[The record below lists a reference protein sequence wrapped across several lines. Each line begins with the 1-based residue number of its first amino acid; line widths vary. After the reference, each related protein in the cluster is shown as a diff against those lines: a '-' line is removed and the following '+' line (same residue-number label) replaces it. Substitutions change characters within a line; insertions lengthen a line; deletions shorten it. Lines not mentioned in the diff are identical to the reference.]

1 MGFRRET
8 ADEDRLRSNGL
19 LDALDRASEMRP
31 DPDAEL
37 DQFETVILF
46 GVANDPAQPYPPAGH
61 GYPRRK

>member
-46 GVANDPAQPYPPAGH
+46 GVANDPSKPYPPAGH
-61 GYPRRK
+61 RYPRRK